1 MATPVGSVPTA
12 TGEPGTCVL
21 VARLMMLTVLS
32 AELATT
38 ARFSAG
44 SMAMADGLWPTPMVA
59 PGDDGNEAGSTA
71 KFTAEI
77 GGLGGT
83 TSVFCTTIGYSPG
96 TPGAAMVI
104 FITRVVPLRV

>member
-12 TGEPGTCVL
+12 TGEPATCVL

-32 AELATT
+32 AEFATT

-44 SMAMADGLWPTPMVA
+44 SMPMAEGLWPPPKPA
-59 PGDDGNEAGSTA
+59 PGEAGKETGSTA
-71 KFTAEI
+71 KFTADI

-83 TSVFCTTIGYSPG
+83 TSVFCTTIGYRPG

-104 FITRVVPLRV
+104 FITRVVPFRL